1 VNEDL
6 YGPGIDNGD
15 DNGGGDEGALFAD
28 LGHFETGAIPVEATV
43 KQGRTI
49 RRRRRVIGSGA
60 LAVAAALSIGV
71 PVAVAGGGGSGYST
85 ASGGPDGVYAAGNT
99 AGRVTVNPTILTHG
113 KGQFSGTV
121 DGKKW
126 SIGFDNKN
134 CYYIEWACGSDNQGP
149 NAKYAALGV
158 NASAGEPV
166 DYTLFLQKQVAT
178 VNVTLADGEVL
189 HFEAVPV
196 AKTPV
201 VLFALPPGLG
211 VAKIEVFDARGAEIG
226 FSTPFSI
233 KGSFSVEGRWYK
245 PGEKPPPAAGPV
257 ELVRGKF
264 GTQDVVLTA
273 YTGPSGPCIVS
284 DLAATVNAD
293 CTHARPITGS
303 HGPDGGSTSQEVSS
317 SGKATTVESGLVAP
331 EVARLRLDYAD
342 GTTSPIDIKSLGG
355 YRFYAFVLSGDKPT
369 KGVTAFDA
377 AGKPLPVQTNGG

>member
-1 VNEDL
+1 MNDEQ
-6 YGPGIDNGD
+6 YAPGIDGID
-15 DNGGGDEGALFAD
+15 GSDQGAVFAD
-28 LGHFETGAIPVEATV
+28 LGHFETGAIPVEATL

-49 RRRRRVIGSGA
+49 RRRRRVIGGGA

-134 CYYIEWACGSDNQGP
+134 CYYIEWACGFDNQGP
-149 NAKYAALGV
+149 DAKYAALTV

-166 DYTLFLQKQVAT
+166 NYTLFLQKQVAT

-201 VLFALPPGLG
+201 ALFALPPGLG
-211 VAKIEVFDARGAEIG
+211 VAKIEVFDARGAEIA
-226 FSTPFSI
+226 FSTPFSS
-233 KGSFSVEGRWYK
+233 KGGFSVEGRWYK

-257 ELVRGKF
+257 ELARGKF
-264 GTQDVVLTA
+264 GAADVVITA

-284 DLAATVNAD
+284 DMAATVSAD

-303 HGPDGGSTSQEVSS
+303 EHASTGGGTSEEVSS
-317 SGKATTVESGLVAP
+317 SGKAAMAESGLVAP
-331 EVARLRLDYAD
+331 EVARLQLDYAD

-355 YRFYAFVLSGDKPT
+355 YRFFAYVLSGDKPT

-377 AGKPLPVQTNGG
+377 AGRPLPVQTNGG